1 MRTMIVG
8 ATVVGA
14 LLAVVGTG
22 HAQRRTES
30 AITVNR
36 GSFAIAPFGGYLV
49 GENFVEGPLN
59 TSLGGVAAPLY
70 GAQLSMPLAG
80 GVSLV
85 GTAGYSSGDLE
96 VGVPLL
102 GGLSIGDN
110 RTMLFD
116 ASVELRPDSWEES
129 GKRLIPIVQ
138 FGGGALHRELSVMGV
153 TAKSTDFVVSGGL
166 GADLPLGSN
175 LAIRIMAKDYYGK
188 ADFGSVGPLTAK
200 TKDLHTLGLSAG
212 LRFSF

>member
-1 MRTMIVG
+1 MRARIVG
-8 ATVVGA
+8 ATVLGTLVFSVG
-14 LLAVVGTG
+14 VGE
-22 HAQRRTES
+22 AQGRRES
-30 AITVNR
+30 TISVNR
-36 GSFAIAPFGGYLV
+36 GSFAIVPFGGYLI

-59 TSLGGVAAPLY
+59 TSLGGVGAPLY
-70 GAQLSMPLAG
+70 GAQLSFPLAP

-85 GTAGYSSGDLE
+85 GTAGYASGDLE

-110 RTMLFD
+110 RTMVFD
-116 ASVELRPDSWEES
+116 GSVELRPDSWEAD
-129 GKRLIPIVQ
+129 GKRFIPIVQ
-138 FGGGALHRELSVMGV
+138 FGGGAMHRELSVMGV
-153 TAKSTDFVVSGGL
+153 TAKSTDFMVSGGL
-166 GADLPLGSN
+166 GADMPLSSN
-175 LAIRIMAKDYYGK
+175 MAIRVMAKDYYGK